1 MKKINKIQVILASIS
16 LLLIII
22 AIALFATPFMSYKY
36 SGTTISGFDI
46 AFAISGYNAET
57 TPYLG
62 TLFSFS
68 LTCISLII
76 AIFNLFSNIKSFSFE
91 SKIETTKEQTSI
103 ICFLFTLIGLAP
115 FVLNL
120 LVINTT
126 GSTEFAGVI
135 SVGGGAISSGLLV
148 LIGTGLIVANN
159 ILDYVQSTN
168 LIEDKP
174 DNKDKNI
181 SSISNQLND
190 LKSFKDQGLITDE
203 DYNLKKKQLLDL

>member
-22 AIALFATPFMSYKY
+22 AIALFATPFMIYKY

-46 AFAISGYNAET
+46 AFTISGYNAET

-148 LIGTGLIVANN
+148 LIGMGLIVANS

-168 LIEDKP
+168 PIEDKL
-174 DNKDKNI
+174 DNKDKNKGI
-181 SSISNQLND
+181 N
-190 LKSFKDQGLITDE
+190 
-203 DYNLKKKQLLDL
+203 

>member
-1 MKKINKIQVILASIS
+1 MEIIFMKKINKIQVILASIS

-36 SGTTISGFDI
+36 SGTTISG
-46 AFAISGYNAET
+46 YNAET

-76 AIFNLFSNIKSFSFE
+76 AVLNLFSNIKSFSSE
-91 SKIETTKEQTSI
+91 SKIETTKGQTSI

-148 LIGTGLIVANN
+148 LIGMGLIVANS

-168 LIEDKP
+168 PIEDKL
-174 DNKDKNI
+174 DNKDKNK
-181 SSISNQLND
+181 SSISDQLNE
-190 LKSFKDQGLITDE
+190 LKSLKDQGLITDE

>member
-36 SGTTISGFDI
+36 SGTAISGFDI
-46 AFAISGYNAET
+46 AFSISGYNA
-57 TPYLG
+57 PYLG

-148 LIGTGLIVANN
+148 LIGMGLIVANS

-168 LIEDKP
+168 PIEDKL
-174 DNKDKNI
+174 DNKDKNK
-181 SSISNQLND
+181 SSISDQLNE
-190 LKSFKDQGLITDE
+190 LKSLKDQGLITDE